1 MKSLIMVFENEAV
14 YLQNI
19 FLKAM
24 TCYSDKRVNANMIF
38 CRLKVKEI
46 QDRLTKLDAAAS
58 LRTNAEEF
66 LIKMRTYVYPC
77 ISGKDHALLLALF
90 TLVQQC
96 CGDDAVLE
104 VCTP

>member
-1 MKSLIMVFENEAV
+1 
-14 YLQNI
+14 
-19 FLKAM
+19 
-24 TCYSDKRVNANMIF
+24 MILY
-38 CRLKVKEI
+38 RLKVKEI
-46 QDRLTKLDAAAS
+46 QDRLTKLDATAT

-66 LIKMRTYVYPC
+66 IIKMRTYVYPY

-104 VCTP
+104 ACTP